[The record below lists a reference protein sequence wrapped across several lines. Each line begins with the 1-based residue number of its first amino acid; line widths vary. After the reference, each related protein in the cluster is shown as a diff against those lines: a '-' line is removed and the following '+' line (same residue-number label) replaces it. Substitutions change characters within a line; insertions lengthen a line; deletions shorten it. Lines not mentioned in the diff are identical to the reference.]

1 MSRSSN
7 SCITPLLAEPQL
19 VFDLSDFILR
29 QFKFLVS
36 GALKF
41 QLDDAW
47 SSQLSFG
54 MSDFSVVGFDVWDKQ
69 NSSVVDLAFTQWIS
83 CLTLHGRNFT
93 GSFTVLDLRFIYM
106 NYCTLT
112 TIGLDWSGIN
122 FIFLGSTGSNLR
134 YPPLPTLVWVWWGCI
149 LRLEVFTWGRC
160 DKAHWSS
167 LGLFWMGSLWQL
179 WTMQFTAWLK
189 PHDSGVWR
197 ENNRLK

>member
-134 YPPLPTLVWVWWGCI
+134 YPPLPTLVWVWWECIAAQGCS
-149 LRLEVFTWGRC
+149 LEIVVIKLTG
-160 DKAHWSS
+160 AY
-167 LGLFWMGSLWQL
+167 MGQYGWQL
-179 WTMQFTAWLK
+179 TTVWTIQFTACLES
-189 PHDSGVWR
+189 HFTGVWR
-197 ENNRLK
+197 EAEGLK